1 MVWDTSKVINMSYM
15 FEHATNFNK
24 DYIINLFLFKI
35 KYITTIMTHTI
46 EHSNDELMYLVHKI
60 NDYEYGLY
68 QILNRNIDLD
78 IFQITILNYQC

>member
-1 MVWDTSKVINMSYM
+1 
-15 FEHATNFNK
+15 
-24 DYIINLFLFKI
+24 
-35 KYITTIMTHTI
+35 MTHTI